1 MDIVEFSRVLVV
13 LADHHQVDVLVPGA
27 DPRVALARPQA
38 GVQVQLLAQG
48 HVDAAEPGADGRGQR
63 PLDRHPVA
71 ADGVEHLLGQ
81 GRAVTVD
88 DLGPGLLD
96 VPVELDAGALQD
108 PAGRLRQLWSD
119 PVAGDERDAMGHGGK
134 LLCSRCRQG
143 YLCTADAGGKP
154 LRLHP
159 DPPPRD
165 DRRHPQMADATGKG
179 LEGVVAAE
187 TRISDVDGRQGRLF
201 YAGYDIADL
210 AAHAT
215 FEETVYLLHHLELP
229 TAAQLEE
236 TVATL
241 RAEST
246 LDPLLVE
253 LIASLA
259 ERTGPMTT
267 LRTAVSAAAA
277 VDPDDDDSDE
287 ANLRKA
293 YRLIARTPQII
304 ATYQRLATG
313 GDAIEPRDDL
323 GVAANFL
330 YALTGKQPDPQVA
343 RDFDVVLVLYADH
356 TLNAS
361 TFAGRVAAATLQG
374 PLHGGAIQ
382 AVREMLEEIGTPDRA
397 PGWIRDHLAAKRK
410 VMGFGHRVY
419 KTWDPRAT

>member
-1 MDIVEFSRVLVV
+1 
-13 LADHHQVDVLVPGA
+13 
-27 DPRVALARPQA
+27 
-38 GVQVQLLAQG
+38 
-48 HVDAAEPGADGRGQR
+48 
-63 PLDRHPVA
+63 
-71 ADGVEHLLGQ
+71 
-81 GRAVTVD
+81 
-88 DLGPGLLD
+88 
-96 VPVELDAGALQD
+96 
-108 PAGRLRQLWSD
+108 
-119 PVAGDERDAMGHGGK
+119 
-134 LLCSRCRQG
+134 
-143 YLCTADAGGKP
+143 
-154 LRLHP
+154 
-159 DPPPRD
+159 
-165 DRRHPQMADATGKG
+165 MADATGKG

-187 TRISDVDGRQGRLF
+187 TRISDVDGRKGRLF

-210 AAHAT
+210 AAHAS
-215 FEETVYLLHHLELP
+215 FEETIYLLHHLELP
-229 TAAQLEE
+229 TAGQLSE
-236 TVATL
+236 TVAAL

-277 VDPDDDDSDE
+277 VDPGDDDSDQ

-293 YRLIARTPQII
+293 YRLMAKTPQII
-304 ATYQRLATG
+304 ATYQRLRSG

-361 TFAGRVAAATLQG
+361 TFAGRVAAATLADMYAAATAAVATLQG
-374 PLHGGAIQ
+374 PLHGGAIE
-382 AVREMLEEIGTPDRA
+382 AVREMLEEIGSPDRA
-397 PGWIRDHLAAKRK
+397 PEWVRDRLAAKRK

-419 KTWDPRAT
+419 KTWDPRATVLREIAERLGRHFGDTRWFDTAVRVQETVMEAKTLYPNVDFYTASVYSALGLPPDLYTPLFAAARMAGWTAHIREQYADNRLIRPDSEYVGPDPRPWKPLEDRG

>member
-1 MDIVEFSRVLVV
+1 
-13 LADHHQVDVLVPGA
+13 
-27 DPRVALARPQA
+27 
-38 GVQVQLLAQG
+38 
-48 HVDAAEPGADGRGQR
+48 
-63 PLDRHPVA
+63 
-71 ADGVEHLLGQ
+71 
-81 GRAVTVD
+81 
-88 DLGPGLLD
+88 
-96 VPVELDAGALQD
+96 
-108 PAGRLRQLWSD
+108 
-119 PVAGDERDAMGHGGK
+119 
-134 LLCSRCRQG
+134 
-143 YLCTADAGGKP
+143 
-154 LRLHP
+154 
-159 DPPPRD
+159 
-165 DRRHPQMADATGKG
+165 MADATGKG

-187 TRISDVDGRQGRLF
+187 TRISDVDGRKGRLF

-210 AAHAT
+210 AAHAS
-215 FEETVYLLHHLELP
+215 FEETIYLLHHLELP
-229 TAAQLEE
+229 TAGQLSE
-236 TVATL
+236 TVAAL

-277 VDPDDDDSDE
+277 VDPDDDDSDQ

-304 ATYQRLATG
+304 ATYQRLRSG

-361 TFAGRVAAATLQG
+361 TFAGRVAAATLADMYAAATAAVATLQG
-374 PLHGGAIQ
+374 PLHGGAIE
-382 AVREMLEEIGTPDRA
+382 AVREMLEEIGSPDRA
-397 PGWIRDHLAAKRK
+397 PEWVRDRLAAKRK

-419 KTWDPRAT
+419 KTWDPRATVLREIAERLGRHFGDTRWFDTAVRVQETVMEAKTLYPNVDFYTASVYSALGLPPDLYTPLFAAARMAGWTAHIREQYADNRLIRPDSEYVGPDPRPWKPLEDRG

>member
-1 MDIVEFSRVLVV
+1 
-13 LADHHQVDVLVPGA
+13 
-27 DPRVALARPQA
+27 
-38 GVQVQLLAQG
+38 
-48 HVDAAEPGADGRGQR
+48 
-63 PLDRHPVA
+63 
-71 ADGVEHLLGQ
+71 
-81 GRAVTVD
+81 
-88 DLGPGLLD
+88 
-96 VPVELDAGALQD
+96 
-108 PAGRLRQLWSD
+108 
-119 PVAGDERDAMGHGGK
+119 
-134 LLCSRCRQG
+134 
-143 YLCTADAGGKP
+143 
-154 LRLHP
+154 
-159 DPPPRD
+159 
-165 DRRHPQMADATGKG
+165 MADSTGKG
-179 LEGVVAAE
+179 LEGVVAAQ

-215 FEETVYLLHHLELP
+215 FEETIYLLHHLELP

-236 TVATL
+236 TDATL

-259 ERTGPMTT
+259 ERTGSMTT

-277 VDPDDDDSDE
+277 IDPDDDGSDQ

-293 YRLIARTPQII
+293 YRLMAKTPQII
-304 ATYQRLATG
+304 ATYQRLRTG

-361 TFAGRVAAATLQG
+361 TFAARVAAATLADMYAAATAAVATLQG
-374 PLHGGAIQ
+374 PLHGGAIEG
-382 AVREMLEEIGTPDRA
+382 VREMLEDIGAPDQAPDWVRA
-397 PGWIRDHLAAKRK
+397 RLADKQK
-410 VMGFGHRVY
+410 IMGFGHRVY
-419 KTWDPRAT
+419 KTWDPRATVLRDIAERLGRQFGETRWYDTSVQVQETVMAEKRLYPNVDFYTASVYSALQLPPDLYTPLFAAARMAGWTAHIREQYADNRLIRPDSEYVGPGPRPWRPLEDRG